1 MELTPKD
8 IERLENYWQNNVSEM
23 DKLALEKRLATDAE
37 FRQEA
42 DKIHL
47 LTEGLAVVRKR
58 QQRARFETLDA
69 TLPEIKPSASMRWL
83 KFLLA
88 ALVLTI
94 AAFSV
99 WFFMFKKEEK
109 RFVKPKISEP
119 IAAYF
124 EPYPALGITMGET
137 TNERRKDAMIVYAQ
151 KEYAS
156 AIPLLNDS
164 FKETQDS
171 MLLFYVG
178 IAHLAVGES
187 GEAQSVFEQLQ
198 NTTSVPQ
205 EATQWYLAL
214 SYTATKQYDK
224 ATELLKNNKSEKY
237 KDKAQKL
244 LEEISKKE

>member
-1 MELTPKD
+1 MELTLRD
-8 IERLENYWQNNVSEM
+8 IEQLENYWQNNLSEM
-23 DKLALEKRLATDAE
+23 EKLALEKRLETDPD

-47 LTEGLAVVRKR
+47 LTEGLAVVRQR
-58 QQRARFETLDA
+58 QQRARFDALDA
-69 TLPEIKPSASMRWL
+69 TLPEIKPSDSMGWL

-88 ALVLTI
+88 ALVLAI

-137 TNERRKDAMIVYAQ
+137 KNERKKDAMILYAQ
-151 KEYAS
+151 KEYAT

-178 IAHLAVGES
+178 IAHLAMGES
-187 GEAQSVFEQLQ
+187 AEAQGLFDKLQ
-198 NTTSVPQ
+198 TNQNVPQ
-205 EATQWYLAL
+205 EAVQWYLAL
-214 SYTATKQYDK
+214 SFVALKQYDK
-224 ATELLKNNKSEKY
+224 AMPILKNRQSDKY
-237 KDKAQKL
+237 KDKAIKL
-244 LEEISKKE
+244 LETIAKKE

>member
-1 MELTPKD
+1 
-8 IERLENYWQNNVSEM
+8 M
-23 DKLALEKRLATDAE
+23 DKLALEKRLATDPE

-58 QQRARFETLDA
+58 QQRARLGALDA
-69 TLPEIKPSASMRWL
+69 TLPEIKTSNSMSWL

-88 ALVLTI
+88 ALVLAI

-109 RFVKPKISEP
+109 RFVKPTISEP
-119 IAAYF
+119 VAAYF

-137 TNERRKDAMIVYAQ
+137 QNERKKDAMVMYAQ
-151 KEYAS
+151 KKYET

-171 MLLFYVG
+171 LLLFYTG

-187 GEAQSVFEQLQ
+187 AEAQVIFDKLQ
-198 NTTSVPQ
+198 TNQNVPQ
-205 EATQWYLAL
+205 EAVHWYLAL
-214 SYTATKQYDK
+214 SFIGLKQYDK
-224 ATELLKNNKSEKY
+224 AVPILKKMQSDKY
-237 KDKAQKL
+237 KDKIQKL
-244 LEEISKKE
+244 LEEMSIKEGK